1 MRFREKTGHFTSDFQ
16 TGGFTGFSH
25 RRAQSFATGGVLDQ
39 FFSVDDPG
47 SGLNTGTSRQNA
59 R

>member
-1 MRFREKTGHFTSDFQ
+1 LRAKTFQVYRGLTFQVETSP
-16 TGGFTGFSH
+16 
-25 RRAQSFATGGVLDQ
+25 SFATGGVLDQ
-39 FFSVDDPG
+39 FFSVDAPG